1 MRTSFPAS
9 SGHSCPHQIMI
20 SRLIIDLTCAFASRP
35 PRRAPS
41 VRRRSV
47 YRCNEPQKM
56 CTTPA
61 LVDALATNLKKCAD
75 GGPRHDPQLAGCGNG
90 RRVPVESFGAP
101 ARNPRAPQEA
111 GTRRARAAC
120 GSARGARMLL
130 EPRASGG
137 VRDGTRCATPA
148 HQRDGDL
155 RARARRRK
163 AISRTFFSVCCA
175 IADRFEPFRGYSG
188 RLQVLLLYK
197 LFHPRSSDLRFSL
210 GEAGGGASRARL
222 SPQQTAKNV
231 LLEVS
236 AAARGMRAG
245 RDLGGCRRT
254 RLQLANLQAPA
265 GRSRLQLATSRTKPA
280 PIAAGWGRRRA
291 RDASGW
297 DVPATEAPGDLWRF
311 RKAT

>member
-1 MRTSFPAS
+1 
-9 SGHSCPHQIMI
+9 MI
-20 SRLIIDLTCAFASRP
+20 YKLIDALTCAFPRSIVGGRPSRLP
-35 PRRAPS
+35 VAPF
-41 VRRRSV
+41 
-47 YRCNEPQKM
+47 
-56 CTTPA
+56 A
-61 LVDALATNLKKCAD
+61 ATNLKKCARTRPSPTRLQRTSKNVQTEARVTTRSSRTVAT
-75 GGPRHDPQLAGCGNG
+75 GEECQSKASARLRATRG
-90 RRVPVESFGAP
+90 RL
-101 ARNPRAPQEA
+101 QEA

-120 GSARGARMLL
+120 GSARGARVLL

-137 VRDGTRCATPA
+137 VRDGTRCVTPA

-222 SPQQTAKNV
+222 SPQQTAKNM

-236 AAARGMRAG
+236 AAARGTRAG
-245 RDLGGCRRT
+245 RDLGG
-254 RLQLANLQAPA
+254 AVAPA
-265 GRSRLQLATSRTKPA
+265 CS
-280 PIAAGWGRRRA
+280 
-291 RDASGW
+291 
-297 DVPATEAPGDLWRF
+297 
-311 RKAT
+311 